1 MKKEYQVLS
10 IETRV
15 IIDGLSKKVSVGYS
29 IDAPLSGYLAY
40 TYNMLSNNK
49 PVFLIINHR
58 NNGQI
63 FSSRH
68 IYDCF
73 RLPSKI

>member
-10 IETRV
+10 IETGF

-29 IDAPLSGYLAY
+29 VDAPLSGYLAY

-49 PVFLIINHR
+49 PVFFDN
-58 NNGQI
+58 
-63 FSSRH
+63 
-68 IYDCF
+68 
-73 RLPSKI
+73 